1 MEQGLLER
9 EGKVVTGLDKVVGDS
24 GDIAEETK
32 RIFDLYKKKR
42 DTWEQQAREDQEYR
56 LGRQWTDE
64 QIRTMESRGQAPVVV
79 NRIHPA
85 VETAKALLTAN
96 RPAFKVS
103 PREDSDVKVAKVINE
118 LLSYA
123 YDISDGRTAVRQ
135 AIDDYYVTG
144 MGFIQIY
151 QDPQAD
157 DGKGEV
163 MFKDID
169 PMDVYV
175 DPNSR
180 DRYFDDAE
188 NIIVSRLFTK
198 DQLESLYPQY
208 KNAIQAAS
216 GEYETDQ
223 IVTGNKDNTGITFPG
238 EVDTFEENTYIR
250 GYERYTKIT
259 ENMYRIFQKY
269 DKKEFRL
276 NEKEFEQY
284 LTAKVGIYQG
294 KILEGEE
301 QANKVNI
308 QVAQAKAQKM
318 EQLEKA
324 INEDIDKMKQELL
337 IQYSELEKQLLEQ
350 VQLGEMIPERA
361 KITLERKMEEIDK
374 VVDDAFTKAMEEAQ
388 LTSSIPGVVMKDKA
402 DLIQEGMIE
411 VVPVGIVKIKMCVTV
426 GDKYIYSRILPTSFY
441 PIVPMINLHTRTP
454 YPMSDVRMVKGLQDF
469 INKTR
474 SLIIAHATTATNMKV
489 LVPAGSVD
497 MQEFEQKWAQP
508 GVGIEVDFDMGQ
520 PVVAAP
526 PPLPNELYNNEQ
538 TAKNDIDHQLG
549 LYEMMMGNTQAA
561 PQTYKA
567 TISLDEFGQRKIKS
581 KLADIEAC
589 LTRVGQVG
597 VQMMQELFTTEKI
610 FRVVQPNNS
619 ISEYMVN
626 KRMVDDKTGEI
637 AVMNDIT
644 IGKYDVIYVSGST
657 LPSNRYA
664 ELEFYMDAYG
674 KGLVDRQEV
683 LKKTEIFDMEGVLQ
697 RTDTIAKLQ
706 QQLEAASEQIKD
718 LSGDLQTLTRENVHL
733 KQKVEVEKFKT
744 GLDKVKTKAG
754 ASATIFE
761 KRLDDTLSMAEK
773 EVRDASKEK
782 AKPSSASR

>member
-1 MEQGLLER
+1 
-9 EGKVVTGLDKVVGDS
+9 
-24 GDIAEETK
+24 
-32 RIFDLYKKKR
+32 
-42 DTWEQQAREDQEYR
+42 
-56 LGRQWTDE
+56 
-64 QIRTMESRGQAPVVV
+64 
-79 NRIHPA
+79 
-85 VETAKALLTAN
+85 
-96 RPAFKVS
+96 
-103 PREDSDVKVAKVINE
+103 
-118 LLSYA
+118 
-123 YDISDGRTAVRQ
+123 
-135 AIDDYYVTG
+135 
-144 MGFIQIY
+144 
-151 QDPQAD
+151 
-157 DGKGEV
+157 
-163 MFKDID
+163 
-169 PMDVYV
+169 
-175 DPNSR
+175 
-180 DRYFDDAE
+180 
-188 NIIVSRLFTK
+188 
-198 DQLESLYPQY
+198 
-208 KNAIQAAS
+208 
-216 GEYETDQ
+216 
-223 IVTGNKDNTGITFPG
+223 
-238 EVDTFEENTYIR
+238 
-250 GYERYTKIT
+250 
-259 ENMYRIFQKY
+259 
-269 DKKEFRL
+269 
-276 NEKEFEQY
+276 
-284 LTAKVGIYQG
+284 
-294 KILEGEE
+294 
-301 QANKVNI
+301 
-308 QVAQAKAQKM
+308 
-318 EQLEKA
+318 
-324 INEDIDKMKQELL
+324 
-337 IQYSELEKQLLEQ
+337 
-350 VQLGEMIPERA
+350 
-361 KITLERKMEEIDK
+361 
-374 VVDDAFTKAMEEAQ
+374 
-388 LTSSIPGVVMKDKA
+388 
-402 DLIQEGMIE
+402 
-411 VVPVGIVKIKMCVTV
+411 
-426 GDKYIYSRILPTSFY
+426 
-441 PIVPMINLHTRTP
+441 
-454 YPMSDVRMVKGLQDF
+454 MSDVRMVKWLQDY

-589 LTRVGQVG
+589 LTRIGQVA
-597 VQMMQELFTTEKI
+597 VQMMQELYTTEKI

-619 ISEYMVN
+619 ISEYMIN

-637 AVMNDIT
+637 SVMNDIT
-644 IGKYDVIYVSGST
+644 VGKYDVIYVSGST

-718 LSGDLQTLTRENVHL
+718 LNGDLQTLTRENVHL

-773 EVRDASKEK
+773 EVRDAAKEK